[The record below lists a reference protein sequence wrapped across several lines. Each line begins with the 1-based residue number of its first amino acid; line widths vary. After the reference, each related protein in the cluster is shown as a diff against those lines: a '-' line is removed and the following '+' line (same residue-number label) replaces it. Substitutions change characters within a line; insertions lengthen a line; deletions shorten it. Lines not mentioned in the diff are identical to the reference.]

1 MIRMA
6 RPVSATRFSPLVI
19 IFGTV
24 FIDLLGFGIIIPLL
38 PFYAETFG
46 ATGLVVGLLLAS
58 FSLMQFLFAPIW
70 GRISDRIG
78 RRPVILVGLF
88 GSFASYLIF
97 GLARSLTVLFIAR
110 MLAGVAGAN
119 IPTAQAFIADTTS
132 PENRAKGMGIVGA
145 AFGLG
150 FIFGP
155 AVGGFLSQ
163 WGYGIPAFF
172 ASALSLANFG
182 AAVFLLP
189 ESRQP
194 EARPIERTSAPPG
207 RIEALRRALA
217 RPHLPTLLV
226 VYFIVI
232 AAFSGFEATFALF
245 GERRFGFT
253 ASTIGY
259 LFALVGIVLSIIQGT
274 LVGRAARSIGES
286 RIVPI
291 AILFLAVGLGLIP
304 LSRTLPLLIMASLLL
319 AIGMGFNSP
328 SIVSLISRLSSA
340 DEQGGVLGISQ
351 SLASLARVLGPAW
364 GGFTFDRFGIAV
376 PYVVAS
382 VAMVLACLLSII
394 GLRRLRLD
402 QAAPVRNI
410 ANVEG

>member
-1 MIRMA
+1 M
-6 RPVSATRFSPLVI
+6 RFSPLVI

-163 WGYGIPAFF
+163 WGYGVPALF

-194 EARPIERTSAPPG
+194 EARSVERTNAPPG

-291 AILFLAVGLGLIP
+291 AILFLAAGLGLIP
-304 LSRTLPLLIMASLLL
+304 LSRTLPLLILASLLL

-382 VAMVLACLLSII
+382 VAMAVACLLSVI

-402 QAAPVRNI
+402 QAAPAGNT